1 MLEHPKIKV
10 NPTEVRQ
17 EMGHPVRIMH
27 KVRPEDPYLQTS
39 GVRTD
44 GQPPLFV
51 ALLHLGETFQEIL
64 SISSNINPE
73 FHEENTENFQM
84 FKVAT
89 DTKILVLRTR
99 YRT

>member
-1 MLEHPKIKV
+1 MMLEHPKIKV

-64 SISSNINPE
+64 SISSNTLHTALEAAAGFISITIQNS
-73 FHEENTENFQM
+73 
-84 FKVAT
+84 
-89 DTKILVLRTR
+89 LRI
-99 YRT
+99 